1 MRALPLVCGMTLCA
15 LAATAAELP
24 RRPALGVEV
33 VPSAQRGAS
42 VATIPAHV
50 RWKGP
55 ALAVGDTITVID
67 GKPVASPADVTRMLN
82 DRNLGDEVA
91 LEARRGEQS
100 IRTGAAIVEQPRES
114 SDRFAVDY
122 LTLPLPEGRRRLVL
136 LRPHGATPRP
146 AVLMIGGL
154 GCYPAD
160 NPFNPNEAQRAL
172 THELSG
178 AGYITLRVEKTGAG
192 DSEGPPCAD
201 APMQAEIDGLAAAL
215 RWLKRHP
222 QVDASRVFIVGLS
235 MGGIVGPR
243 VAALE
248 AVAGMAFFEIVGGT
262 SWLEYELENRRR
274 QLGLRD
280 RPAAQIDQMVR
291 DRAWCLNE
299 VMVDRRA
306 AMISARGRPASSS
319 CVTRWAM
326 RTCRMCLRRICRNCS
341 SRSRACRCSSCTAR
355 PTSSPRACRASGWW
369 KSSTRNMR
377 DRRALCRLPRWTTGY
392 RVRQAHK
399 TASSERRCAGSL
411 SIPST
416 RLPARC
422 CSAGCHNAFGVDVLE
437 DKPASSLQASSCV
450 RLS

>member
-1 MRALPLVCGMTLCA
+1 MPVDAGCTAMRALPLVCGMTLCA

-306 AMISARGRPASSS
+306 RAEIIAARPA
-319 CVTRWAM
+319 CELELRYPVGDAYMQDVFAQNLPQLFLALKGLPLLVVYGEADFITTRLQGERLVEVINKEHAGSASFVPIAQMDHW
-326 RTCRMCLRRICRNCS
+326 L
-341 SRSRACRCSSCTAR
+341 SRAA
-355 PTSSPRACRASGWW
+355 SPQDSFERAAVRGQFVDTFNPAASEVLLGWL
-369 KSSTRNMR
+369 SQ
-377 DRRALCRLPRWTTGY
+377 
-392 RVRQAHK
+392 RVR
-399 TASSERRCAGSL
+399 R
-411 SIPST
+411 
-416 RLPARC
+416 
-422 CSAGCHNAFGVDVLE
+422 
-437 DKPASSLQASSCV
+437 
-450 RLS
+450 